1 MNQLRHLLDLWTCW
15 SLEEQTAFVQK
26 VELEIVGVGLVEERF
41 LWVGFQH
48 LCWWITKFWD
58 IYTKNTSWLQISWH
72 FSIRISCINRG
83 KKAPGVEMLRPH
95 LGSSQLRSGGREQVD
110 LGLASSR
117 IQSLTSKPGGGFK
130 DFFKIS
136 SRSLQK
142 WSNFT
147 NIFQMGCKKKQIE
160 KLVFFMKSRVLMVFQ
175 KSTPFFYETLSIF
188 VGSKNSC
195 YANELV

>member
-1 MNQLRHLLDLWTCW
+1 MPGRFWHESESFGSGLGHDEHLKPSWDHKVNQLRHLLDLWTCW

-83 KKAPGVEMLRPH
+83 KNTRSWNASAAPWIITVAFRRQGT
-95 LGSSQLRSGGREQVD
+95 GRF
-110 LGLASSR
+110 R
-117 IQSLTSKPGGGFK
+117 IGKFQNPISNFK
-130 DFFKIS
+130 TRRWFQRFFQIFIPIPA
-136 SRSLQK
+136 K

-147 NIFQMGCKKKQIE
+147 NIFQMGCKK
-160 KLVFFMKSRVLMVFQ
+160 
-175 KSTPFFYETLSIF
+175 
-188 VGSKNSC
+188 N
-195 YANELV
+195 N